1 MSCVDQFEQTKED
14 FHFWDHSLDHI
25 QQVKGE
31 FKNREKEEYI
41 YQFMY
46 NGIEIK
52 KSCRKAKG
60 DICSVEFISFL
71 NTIYIDDIDQF
82 HVDILV
88 LLMYCVNEYI
98 LKESTMYSALR

>member
-1 MSCVDQFEQTKED
+1 MSCVDQFEQTKEN
-14 FHFWDHSLDHI
+14 FHFGDHSLDHI

-52 KSCRKAKG
+52 KSCRKSKG

-71 NTIYIDDIDQF
+71 NTIYMEDIDQF

-88 LLMYCVNEYI
+88 LLMFCVNEYI
-98 LKESTMYSALR
+98 LKESTMYSVLR